1 LQLILSAILFARLPA
16 PFNQPSRR
24 IYLRTPNAGGQK
36 ADYNM
41 PPKLNAVTGATG
53 LLGSHIVE
61 QLAARGEHVRALVR
75 PTSDTAFLRQHG
87 VELKT
92 GDLHDPTSLRDFVAG
107 ADIVYHCAAKVG
119 DWGPWELYQH
129 EVIDAT
135 ANVLDACREMSV
147 GRVLHV
153 SSITVYGHPKPR
165 AELIT
170 ENESLGQNLWVW
182 DYYCRAKIKAEAMCR
197 QYHGNLTIVRPG
209 WMYGPRDRNT
219 LPRVVK
225 ALRAG
230 RVKLLGTGDN
240 LLNILHAADAAT
252 GAILAANHDDLIGQA
267 YNLSSSGEI
276 TQRKLL
282 DLLTDLLGLPRIT
295 KHMPFQPAFWIGFV
309 SEVIGHLIRLKRPP
323 HITRYGVSLV
333 GRSTGFSTEKART
346 QLGWQPRVSIG
357 DGLRETLDW
366 FRLEEAKQKLAS
378 VAS

>member
-1 LQLILSAILFARLPA
+1 M
-16 PFNQPSRR
+16 PS
-24 IYLRTPNAGGQK
+24 
-36 ADYNM
+36 
-41 PPKLNAVTGATG
+41 KLNAITGATG

-61 QLAARGEHVRALVR
+61 QLAARGERIRALVR
-75 PTSDTAFLRQHG
+75 PESDLEFLKKHG

-92 GDLHDPTSLRDFVAG
+92 GDLYDAESLRNFVAG

-119 DWGPWELYQH
+119 DWGPWQVYQR

-135 ANVLDACREMSV
+135 VNLLDACRQIGV

-170 ENESLGQNLWVW
+170 EEAPLGQNLWVW
-182 DYYCRAKIKAEAMCR
+182 DHYCRSKIKAEMLCR
-197 QYHGNLTIVRPG
+197 EYPGQLTIIRPG

-230 RVKLLGTGDN
+230 RVKLLGSGDN
-240 LLNILHAADAAT
+240 LLNVLHASDAAT
-252 GAILAANHDDLIGQA
+252 GAILAANHDFAVGQA

-276 TQRKLL
+276 TQRRLL
-282 DLLTDLLGLPRIT
+282 NLLTDLLGMPRIT
-295 KHMPFQPAFWIGFV
+295 KHMPFRPAFWLGFL
-309 SEVIGHLIRLKRPP
+309 SEVIGHMIRLKRPP

-333 GRSTGFSTEKART
+333 GRSTGFSTAKARSE
-346 QLGWQPRVSIG
+346 LGWEPSIRIE
-357 DGLRETLDW
+357 DGMRETLGW
-366 FRLEEAKQKLAS
+366 FKANGLLH
-378 VAS
+378 

>member
-1 LQLILSAILFARLPA
+1 MMTAKVNAI
-16 PFNQPSRR
+16 
-24 IYLRTPNAGGQK
+24 
-36 ADYNM
+36 
-41 PPKLNAVTGATG
+41 TGATG

-61 QLAARGEHVRALVR
+61 QLAARGERIRALVR
-75 PTSDTAFLRQHG
+75 PQSDRSFLKKFG
-87 VELKT
+87 VELCT
-92 GDLHDPTSLRDFVAG
+92 GDLHDSESLRKFVAG
-107 ADIVYHCAAKVG
+107 ADIIYHCAARVG
-119 DWGPWELYQH
+119 DWGPWKLYQR

-135 ANVLDACREMSV
+135 ANLLDACSSVGV

-170 ENESLGQNLWVW
+170 EEEPLGQNLWLW
-182 DYYCRAKIKAEAMCR
+182 DYYCQAKIQAEMICR
-197 QYHGNLTIVRPG
+197 RYQGALTIIRPG

-240 LLNILHAADAAT
+240 LLNVLHAADAAT
-252 GAILAANHDDLIGQA
+252 GAILAANHSDVMGQA

-276 TQRKLL
+276 SQRQLL

-295 KHMPFQPAFWIGFV
+295 KRMPFRPAFWIGFL
-309 SEVIGHLIRLKRPP
+309 SEVIGHIIRIKRPP

-333 GRSTGFSTEKART
+333 GRSTGFSTVKART
-346 QLGWQPRVSIG
+346 QLGWTPQVRIEE
-357 DGLRETLDW
+357 GLRETLEW
-366 FRLEEAKQKLAS
+366 FSRNQLL
-378 VAS
+378 